1 MSRRGF
7 SLLFAMILTMLVVG
21 IASAA
26 PPAITRFSG
35 SNEVFKAA
43 GSFCDY
49 DVIYHEDYD
58 FEVKVFFDNDG
69 TPIRRMSHVHAHNGF
84 YPAAHP
90 ENELTGVWVGHTT
103 VDLLTGEYS
112 GSGVY
117 FNITAPGFGPV
128 YLVVGHE
135 VFDGDGNVLQ
145 YVGPEIVDI
154 PALCAAMAP

>member
-1 MSRRGF
+1 MLS
-7 SLLFAMILTMLVVG
+7 FAQ
-21 IASAA
+21 
-26 PPAITRFSG
+26 
-35 SNEVFKAA
+35 
-43 GSFCDY
+43 
-49 DVIYHEDYD
+49 H
-58 FEVKVFFDNDG
+58 DNG
-69 TPIRRMSHVHAHNGF
+69 
-84 YPAAHP
+84 
-90 ENELTGVWVGHTT
+90 TGVSARVKAVTQTSART

-112 GSGVY
+112 SSGVY